1 MHGVDAG
8 LIARVGEVSVEPFG
22 PLERVPEELLDLRV
36 GAPAPAHDDQ
46 QDDEGRDEGK
56 ARCADG

>member
-1 MHGVDAG
+1 M
-8 LIARVGEVSVEPFG
+8 EPFG
-22 PLERVPEELLDLRV
+22 PRERGEELLDRGV
-36 GAPAPAHDDQ
+36 GAPVRAHDDQ

>member
-1 MHGVDAG
+1 VG
-8 LIARVGEVSVEPFG
+8 LGARLLEGRGEVSVEPFG
-22 PLERVPEELLDLRV
+22 PLKRVPEELLERGV

-46 QDDEGRDEGK
+46 QDDEGGDESK